1 LKADVLKRFFGS
13 TVLVGSLMVIASRKE
28 FEKHPNH
35 WKMKARV
42 VVKDKDGLAAT
53 FQELQA
59 SAPSS
64 IAGLNIVMAYILAPL
79 LITVGRA
86 SSVC

>member
-1 LKADVLKRFFGS
+1 MTI
-13 TVLVGSLMVIASRKE
+13 TVLVGSLMVIASIKGC
-28 FEKHPNH
+28 EKHPND
-35 WKMKARV
+35 WKIKARV

-64 IAGLNIVMAYILAPL
+64 IAGLNIVMAYI
-79 LITVGRA
+79 RHF
-86 SSVC
+86 

>member
-1 LKADVLKRFFGS
+1 
-13 TVLVGSLMVIASRKE
+13 MVIASRKE